1 MATLA
6 MLEFRQVLMD
16 LATALSEPGRR
27 YSLDQVVLK
36 GHELQPGAYGPQN
49 ATPLFLLFSAILVHC
64 GELFGRTPV
73 YIHANDQNSWN
84 D

>member
-1 MATLA
+1 MATMT

-27 YSLDQVVLK
+27 FSLDQVLK

-49 ATPLFLLFSAILVHC
+49 ATPLSFDACALREAF
-64 GELFGRTPV
+64 
-73 YIHANDQNSWN
+73 
-84 D
+84 